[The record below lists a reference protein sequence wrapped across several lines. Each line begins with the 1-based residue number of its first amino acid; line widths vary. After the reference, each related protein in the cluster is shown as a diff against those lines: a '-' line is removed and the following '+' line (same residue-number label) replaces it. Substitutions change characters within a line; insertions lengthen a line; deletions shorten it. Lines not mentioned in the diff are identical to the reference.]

1 MKRVIKYIALFT
13 AVFFASVIYHAP
25 AQVLLSVAPLP
36 PSLVISGVQ
45 GTIWQ
50 GRAQSV
56 SYQRQQVGEVSWR
69 FSWSSILT
77 LSPEYAVRFGRGS
90 ALGIAG
96 KGNVGVNFSGPYI
109 HTLLASLPAESIL
122 DIYTPPV
129 PINAGGQIELAIR
142 SMQYQ
147 SPWCGSGDGSLSWN
161 AGYVETPVGSLSFG
175 PTVVDMT
182 CSDSTIKASGAQNSA
197 QVSSE
202 FTGELKANR
211 QYQTQAWFKPGADFP
226 TSMQQQLKWIG
237 NPDNQGRYS
246 FNYQG
251 RF

>member
-1 MKRVIKYIALFT
+1 MKRVIKYVSLFV

-36 PSLVISGVQ
+36 SNVVISGVQ

-50 GRAQSV
+50 GRAQNV
-56 SYQRQQVGEVSWR
+56 NYQRQQLGEVSWH
-69 FSWSSILT
+69 FSWLSILT

-96 KGNVGVNFSGPYI
+96 KGNIGVNFSGPYV

-129 PINAGGQIELAIR
+129 PINAGGQVELAIR

-175 PTVVDMT
+175 PTVIDMT
-182 CSDSTIKASGAQNSA
+182 CSDSTIKAKGAQNSA

-202 FTGELKANR
+202 FTGELSANR
-211 QYQTQAWFKPGADFP
+211 QYQTQAWFKPGSDFP
-226 TSMQQQLKWIG
+226 PSMQQQLKWFG